1 MNFIRNLGRGSSALA
16 GGLLLLAGSIALW
29 ILSGTAG
36 HLAAVEAFMMAGGAF
51 LAGVGASLLRR
62 SAAERAESGMRE
74 IERAGQ
80 FSTFTWDPAAGRL
93 RWSQRPRFV
102 ADDCPFTAWSDM
114 LHPADRETTMKAFG
128 ELATVPSDYEVEFRL
143 QPENGTTRWLL
154 LRATSYAPSRA
165 ARPLVVGALIDI
177 SEHCQA
183 EELVRETAL
192 EVVVNDLASSLG
204 DTINNSLAAL
214 TNTMYLLQRDAHLN
228 VATKQYLL
236 DIAMVELARLG
247 RVSKNMLGLS
257 GAEAP
262 APDDVAHPTFTL
274 DLRPD
279 LRS

>member
-1 MNFIRNLGRGSSALA
+1 MSFIRNFRRSHSAPA
-16 GGLLLLAGSIALW
+16 GGMLLIAAGIAHWTLN
-29 ILSGTAG
+29 GAVG
-36 HLAAVEAFMMAGGAF
+36 HMAALDAALIAAGAF
-51 LAGVGASLLRR
+51 LAGISVSLLRR
-62 SAAERAESGMRE
+62 DAAQRAETALRE

-80 FSTFTWDPAAGRL
+80 FSTFTWDPAAERL

-102 ADDCPFTAWSDM
+102 ADDRPFPAWREM
-114 LHPADRETTMKAFG
+114 LHPADRETTMKALN

-143 QPENGTTRWLL
+143 QQEDGATRWLL
-154 LRATSYAPSRA
+154 LRATSFA
-165 ARPLVVGALIDI
+165 ARRGESPLVVGALIDI

-236 DIAMVELARLG
+236 HIAMVELARLG
-247 RVSKNMLGLS
+247 RVSKNMLGLR
-257 GAEAP
+257 GAEVLP
-262 APDDVAHPTFTL
+262 PDDVSHPTFTL